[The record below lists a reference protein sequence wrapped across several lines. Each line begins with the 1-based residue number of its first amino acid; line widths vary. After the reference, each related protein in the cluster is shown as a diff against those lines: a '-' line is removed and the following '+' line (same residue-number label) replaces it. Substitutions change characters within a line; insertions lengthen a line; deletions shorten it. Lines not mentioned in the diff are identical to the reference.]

1 MQSVEERINIANKVF
16 IKNIKKQIKY
26 INETNLNEEVKN
38 NLAMAGEL
46 LISSINMYKRG
57 ETLESLSLLRNVY
70 EMTLKGVVLDKNPE
84 MLKAYKTI
92 NKAKNEEKDSSSE
105 IRYFI
110 AEKFNEYFYVIKKD
124 ELFDRIFNKGVLTY
138 LYDNL
143 CQFSHAS
150 IIMEALYKM
159 EKEEVVIRQAVCIFY
174 VYVMVVFYMDATSVK
189 INKLK
194 ESKNTIL
201 FYSYIFSSVLVEWS
215 KNEELSKL
223 KKYKYII
230 DLSIEANQIYNYKEQ
245 QFILE
250 LQNRMKDDLKAIKN
264 FTQEEINDININT
277 SKCLQKYCGKDCYKK
292 LFQY

>member
-1 MQSVEERINIANKVF
+1 MQSIEERINIANKVF

-26 INETNLNEEVKN
+26 INETNLIEEVKN
-38 NLAMAGEL
+38 NLSMAGEL

-70 EMTLKGVVLDKNPE
+70 EMMLKGIVLDKNPE
-84 MLKAYKTI
+84 MLKAYKMI
-92 NKAKNEEKDSSSE
+92 NKAKKEEKDSSSE

-110 AEKFNEYFYVIKKD
+110 AEKFSEYFYVIKKD

-143 CQFSHAS
+143 CEFSHAS
-150 IIMEALYKM
+150 IIMETLYKI
-159 EKEEVVIRQAVCIFY
+159 EKEEVVARQAVCVFY

-194 ESKNTIL
+194 ESENTIL

-250 LQNRMKDDLKAIKN
+250 LQNMMKDDLKTIEN
-264 FTQEEINDININT
+264 FSNEEINDITINI
-277 SKCLQKYCGKDCYKK
+277 SRRLEKYCGRDCYKK
-292 LFQY
+292 IFQY